1 MVTQIPTPLTSN
13 GDIPTLMA
21 TGYESANYK
30 NWYSVGHFPKLGIL
44 EVWNDGSDV
53 VMDYSHDTKTN
64 TLL

>member
-1 MVTQIPTPLTSN
+1 
-13 GDIPTLMA
+13 MA